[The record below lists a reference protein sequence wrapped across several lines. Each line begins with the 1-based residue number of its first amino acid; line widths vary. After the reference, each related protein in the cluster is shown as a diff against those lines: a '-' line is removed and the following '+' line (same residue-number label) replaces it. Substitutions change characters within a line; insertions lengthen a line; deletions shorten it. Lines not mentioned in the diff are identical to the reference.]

1 MEAGRSES
9 VGSKPR
15 NEVSRRGFLGR
26 AAGVAAGAAAL
37 TGIGW
42 TPAFALPP
50 AGSLGSAGGPVSNL
64 PSRPP
69 SRRTSHWPSRAT

>member
-1 MEAGRSES
+1 M
-9 VGSKPR
+9 
-15 NEVSRRGFLGR
+15 SRRGFLGR

-64 PSRPP
+64 PVPP
-69 SRRTSHWPSRAT
+69 AFPQDIPLAQQGYV